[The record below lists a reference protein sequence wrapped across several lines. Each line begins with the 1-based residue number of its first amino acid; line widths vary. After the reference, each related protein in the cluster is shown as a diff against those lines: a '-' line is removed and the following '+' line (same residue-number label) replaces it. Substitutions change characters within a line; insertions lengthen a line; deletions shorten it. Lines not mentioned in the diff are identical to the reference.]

1 MERHDGKQHLR
12 AVRLELVE
20 APEQEPLPQQPAEP
34 GRQQTEIPAP
44 QEVRSALHFVGF
56 RGDEY
61 TRAVRIWGT
70 PSFIHRVNDPRMR
83 RELHPTDTII
93 FANGHEAKPA
103 ERNGQDLNEEGYL

>member
-1 MERHDGKQHLR
+1 MEWRDGKQPVC

-20 APEQEPLPQQPAEP
+20 APGQEPLPLQPAQP
-34 GRQQTEIPAP
+34 GRQQAEVPAP
-44 QEVRSALHFVGF
+44 QEVRPALHFVGF